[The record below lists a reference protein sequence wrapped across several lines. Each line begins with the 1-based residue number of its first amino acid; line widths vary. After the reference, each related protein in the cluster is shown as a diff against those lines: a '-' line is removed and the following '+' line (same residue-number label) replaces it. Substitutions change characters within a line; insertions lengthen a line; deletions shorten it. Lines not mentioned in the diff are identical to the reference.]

1 MKSYVVDSLTYA
13 IESGTL
19 RRWECWLL
27 RRIRER
33 LVHDVMDRAV

>member
-19 RRWECWLL
+19 RRWEVWVL

-33 LVHDVMDRAV
+33 MISDAMENRA

>member
-1 MKSYVVDSLTYA
+1 MTRSYIVDCLTYA

-19 RRWECWLL
+19 RSWECWLL

-33 LVHDVMDRAV
+33 MIREAVTQ

>member
-19 RRWECWLL
+19 RRWERALL
-27 RRIRER
+27 KRIRER
-33 LVHDVMDRAV
+33 MVKEAMS

>member
-19 RRWECWLL
+19 RRWERVLL
-27 RRIRER
+27 KRIRER
-33 LVHDVMDRAV
+33 LVKEAMS

>member
-1 MKSYVVDSLTYA
+1 MNDTRRECIRRLTVM

-33 LVHDVMDRAV
+33 LIGEATA

>member
-27 RRIRER
+27 RRIRAR
-33 LVHDVMDRAV
+33 LVMESMA

>member
-1 MKSYVVDSLTYA
+1 MTDTHNECIRRLTYA

-33 LVHDVMDRAV
+33 LIGGMA

>member
-1 MKSYVVDSLTYA
+1 MKTYVVDSLTYA

-33 LVHDVMDRAV
+33 LIGEAMNA